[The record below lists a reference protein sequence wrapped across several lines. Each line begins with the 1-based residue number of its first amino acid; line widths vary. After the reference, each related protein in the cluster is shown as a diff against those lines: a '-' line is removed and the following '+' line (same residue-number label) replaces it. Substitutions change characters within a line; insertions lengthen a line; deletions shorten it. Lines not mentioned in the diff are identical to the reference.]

1 MSQYTELQSFLPK
14 SSLDSDS
21 VTVAGTSQARLSS
34 RIKVRFITKNTNPTY
49 TNIVSQ
55 VEAVFVFGPDSSI
68 QQAAEYAASHYPA
81 TESLPAPIFNEVSVF
96 FSDSSPFRL
105 TRMAVPDVGANVHS
119 MFKEDDT
126 MIVSN
131 DPNIFAIQAKQTN
144 HELAICWSS
153 FLGFLAAIIT
163 ISVWL
168 FSP

>member
-1 MSQYTELQSFLPK
+1 MAGTS
-14 SSLDSDS
+14 
-21 VTVAGTSQARLSS
+21 GTSQARLSS

-49 TNIVSQ
+49 TNIVSE
-55 VEAVFVFGPDSSI
+55 VDAVYVFGPDSSI
-68 QQAAEYAASHYPA
+68 QQAAEYAASRYPA
-81 TESLPAPIFNEVSVF
+81 TESRPAPIFNEVFVF
-96 FSDSSPFRL
+96 FLGGSFLQMSR
-105 TRMAVPDVGANVHS
+105 RMAVPDVGANVHS

-131 DPNIFAIQAKQTN
+131 DPNIFAIQVKQTN

-153 FLGFLAAIIT
+153 FLGFLALIAAIIT

>member
-1 MSQYTELQSFLPK
+1 MAGTS
-14 SSLDSDS
+14 
-21 VTVAGTSQARLSS
+21 GTSQARLSS
-34 RIKVRFITKNTNPTY
+34 RIKVRFITKNTNPTF

-55 VEAVFVFGPDSSI
+55 VDAVFVFGPDSSI

-81 TESLPAPIFNEVSVF
+81 TESLPAPIFNEVSVS

-119 MFKEDDT
+119 MFKEDDI

-131 DPNIFAIQAKQTN
+131 DANIFAIQNRQGDHRA
-144 HELAICWSS
+144 AIFGASA
-153 FLGFLAAIIT
+153 LGFFALIAAIIA

-168 FSP
+168 SSP